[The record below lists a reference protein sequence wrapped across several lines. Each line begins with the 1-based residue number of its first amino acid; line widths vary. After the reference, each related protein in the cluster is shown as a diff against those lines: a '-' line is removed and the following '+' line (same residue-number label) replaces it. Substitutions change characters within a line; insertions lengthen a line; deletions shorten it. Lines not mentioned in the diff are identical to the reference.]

1 MNCILLVRVSTEK
14 QSYDAQMKE
23 LHETA
28 LKAGYA
34 EKDIVPVAEKES
46 GIKLSE
52 EERAGLNKMKELIET
67 GDFNWDY
74 WADNADNGWG
84 AWCTLTGWI
93 QSWIIST
100 QILMDRDSTYWDLTR
115 NSQIGLYMDDV
126 VNQMLN

>member
-52 EERAGLNKMKELIET
+52 EESWWEDKEFVKENAVESGFIEVDGKHYCPNCYT
-67 GDFNWDY
+67 IDDE
-74 WADNADNGWG
+74 DN
-84 AWCTLTGWI
+84 I
-93 QSWIIST
+93 
-100 QILMDRDSTYWDLTR
+100 
-115 NSQIGLYMDDV
+115 V
-126 VNQMLN
+126 VKK